1 MYRESLDTLYIREVL
16 AEDDFDKVWQVLEDK
31 FSMNIAAWKAAFAR
45 VERTRGRFTSREEAF
60 LLFGKQ
66 KIEPLLNDLLYRKR
80 VPTWIYLLRYVLR
93 EKLSARAERARFFH
107 NRLRQ
112 RE

>member
-16 AEDDFDKVWQVLEDK
+16 TPDDFDKVWAVLKEK
-31 FSMNIAAWKAAFAR
+31 FSMNTVAWKEYFAHA
-45 VERTRGRFTSREEAF
+45 ERTRGRFTSREEAF

-66 KIEPLLNDLLYRKR
+66 RIEPLLNDLLFRKQ

-93 EKLSARAERARFFH
+93 DKLAERTRRERYIRRFY
-107 NRLRQ
+107 
-112 RE
+112 

>member
-16 AEDDFDKVWQVLEDK
+16 TTDDFDKVWQVLHDK
-31 FSMNIAAWKAAFAR
+31 FSMNITAWQELFAKA
-45 VERTRGRFTSREEAF
+45 ERTRGRFTSREDAF

-66 KIEPLLNDLLYRKR
+66 KIEPLLNGLLFRKQ

-93 EKLSARAERARFFH
+93 EKLAVREDRALSFY
-107 NRLRQ
+107 NRLL
-112 RE
+112 

>member
-16 AEDDFDKVWQVLEDK
+16 TTDDFDKVWRVLEEK
-31 FSMNIAAWKAAFAR
+31 FSMNIAAWKDSFAKA
-45 VERTRGRFTSREEAF
+45 ERTRGRFISREDAF

-66 KIEPLLNDLLYRKR
+66 KIEPLLNDLLYRRR

-93 EKLSARAERARFFH
+93 EKLAEREARSQMYK
-107 NRLRQ
+107 NRLR
-112 RE
+112 

>member
-16 AEDDFDKVWQVLEDK
+16 TTDDFDKVWLVLHET
-31 FSMNIAAWKAAFAR
+31 FSMNITAWKELFAKA
-45 VERTRGRFTSREEAF
+45 ERTRGRYTSREEAF

-93 EKLSARAERARFFH
+93 DKLAAREARMLYYQ
-107 NRLRQ
+107 NRLR
-112 RE
+112 

>member
-16 AEDDFDKVWQVLEDK
+16 TSDDFERVWQVLADK
-31 FSMNIAAWKAAFAR
+31 FSMNVYAWKMYFEDAA
-45 VERTRGRFTSREEAF
+45 RTRPRFTSREEAF
-60 LLFGKQ
+60 MIFGKQ
-66 KIEPLLNDLLYRKR
+66 RIEPLLNDLLYRKR

-93 EKLSARAERARFFH
+93 DKLDERRAKIRRM
-107 NRLRQ
+107 

>member
-16 AEDDFDKVWQVLEDK
+16 TTEDFDKVWHVLEDK
-31 FSMNIAAWKAAFAR
+31 FSMNIVAWKASFAIA
-45 VERTRGRFTSREEAF
+45 ERTRGRFTSREEAF

-66 KIEPLLNDLLYRKR
+66 RIEPLLNDLLCRKR

-93 EKLSARAERARFFH
+93 DKLKAREERTKFFH

-112 RE
+112 RD

>member
-16 AEDDFDKVWQVLEDK
+16 TTEDFDKVWLLLEEK
-31 FSMNIAAWKAAFAR
+31 FSMNVAAWKESFEKAA
-45 VERTRGRFTSREEAF
+45 RTRGRFTSREEAF

-66 KIEPLLNDLLYRKR
+66 KIEPLLNDLLFRRR

-93 EKLSARAERARFFH
+93 DKLKARELRATKYQG
-107 NRLRQ
+107 RLR
-112 RE
+112 

>member
-16 AEDDFDKVWQVLEDK
+16 TTDDFDKVWNVLKDK
-31 FSMNIAAWKAAFAR
+31 FSMNIMAWKESFLKA
-45 VERTRGRFTSREEAF
+45 ERTRGRFTSREEAF

-66 KIEPLLNDLLYRKR
+66 HIEPLLNDLLFRKH

-93 EKLSARAERARFFH
+93 DKLAEREGRALSYH
-107 NRLRQ
+107 HRLR
-112 RE
+112 

>member
-16 AEDDFDKVWQVLEDK
+16 TTDDFDKVWRVLEEK
-31 FSMNIAAWKAAFAR
+31 FSMNIVAWKDSFAKM
-45 VERTRGRFTSREEAF
+45 ERTRGRFISREDAF

-66 KIEPLLNDLLYRKR
+66 KIEPLLNDLLCRKR

-93 EKLSARAERARFFH
+93 EKLAEREARAQRYKD
-107 NRLRQ
+107 RLR
-112 RE
+112 

>member
-16 AEDDFDKVWQVLEDK
+16 TTDDFDKVWRVLEEK
-31 FSMNIAAWKAAFAR
+31 FSMNIAAWKEAFEQA
-45 VERTRGRFTSREEAF
+45 ERTRGRFISREEAF

-66 KIEPLLNDLLYRKR
+66 KIEPLLNDLLFRKR

-93 EKLSARAERARFFH
+93 EKLSAREARSQFYQ
-107 NRLRQ
+107 NRLR
-112 RE
+112 

>member
-16 AEDDFDKVWQVLEDK
+16 TTDDFDKVWHVLREK
-31 FSMNIAAWKAAFAR
+31 FSMNVPAWKALFEKA
-45 VERTRGRFTSREEAF
+45 ERTRGRFTSREEAF

-66 KIEPLLNDLLYRKR
+66 KIEPLLNDLLFRKH

-93 EKLSARAERARFFH
+93 DKLATRGARTFSYR
-107 NRLRQ
+107 NRLR
-112 RE
+112 

>member
-16 AEDDFDKVWQVLEDK
+16 TSEDFDKVWHVLEAV
-31 FSMNIAAWKAAFAR
+31 FSMNIAAWKESFAQA
-45 VERTRGRFTSREEAF
+45 ERTRGRFTSREEAF
-60 LLFGKQ
+60 LIFGKQ
-66 KIEPLLNDLLYRKR
+66 RIEPLLNDLLYRKR

-93 EKLSARAERARFFH
+93 DKLAAREERTRRH
-107 NRLRQ
+107 

>member
-16 AEDDFDKVWQVLEDK
+16 TTDDFDKVWRVLEEK
-31 FSMNIAAWKAAFAR
+31 FCMNVAAWKESFAKA
-45 VERTRGRFTSREEAF
+45 ERTRGRFTSREEAF

-66 KIEPLLNDLLYRKR
+66 QIEPLLNDLLFRKR

-93 EKLSARAERARFFH
+93 EKLAAREMRSQSFK
-107 NRLRQ
+107 NRLR
-112 RE
+112 